1 MTEDACGIPYKLPK
15 LCGLLATTPTLLLL
29 VELPDLGPIHV
40 QWDSEYD
47 WLQGLRGTAIG
58 KLKTIDSRPTFRST
72 QTGDFLE
79 GFQSVGLTTSAQTS
93 LSESSFVT
101 SQPWVPNYSSSLA
114 FKQMA
119 KLEIEFSCYSG
130 CSLMVN
136 DDIIINLAQAMPKLE
151 ILQLGN
157 QPRQTIRGVAFR
169 ELIVLALS
177 PSSFPSEQ
185 IGRCDK

>member
-1 MTEDACGIPYKLPK
+1 MTEDACGILYKLPK

-58 KLKTIDSRPTFRST
+58 KLKTIDSRLTTRSA

-79 GFQSVGLTTSAQTS
+79 GLQSVVLTTSAQTL
-93 LSESSFVT
+93 LSEFSFCT
-101 SQPWVPNYSSSLA
+101 SQLWTPDRSSLLA
-114 FKQMA
+114 FKRMT
-119 KLEIEFSCYSG
+119 KLETEFSCHSS
-130 CSLMVN
+130 CSSTAD

-151 ILQLGN
+151 ILQLDD
-157 QPRQTIRGVAFR
+157 QP
-169 ELIVLALS
+169 
-177 PSSFPSEQ
+177 
-185 IGRCDK
+185 C